1 MHIGILV
8 MLACHGCEPLLLI
21 TIEGDRCDDGPCAMF
36 VSEFLQDIFRVP
48 RQPARSATL
57 DSESA
62 GGGNM
67 PRHLAEQRPTAP
79 ATAVHALSRY

>member
-36 VSEFLQDIFRVP
+36 VSEFLQAIFSRV
-48 RQPARSATL
+48 AA
-57 DSESA
+57 A
-62 GGGNM
+62 GTFGDVGL
-67 PRHLAEQRPTAP
+67 RI
-79 ATAVHALSRY
+79 SG